1 MRNRLSS
8 DPQLAQPKDLP
19 RVRGHI
25 APEALKAPGTSAGC
39 NALGLGSCLFWS
51 NFRLR
56 FHLWTYVWPVV
67 AVDVFNPSPKSK
79 GGPGVVFPQA
89 DLQIWSLPWLA
100 FINGGFERVD
110 WCTSS
115 HTCNL
120 PCKESCLPIVHGF
133 THTMGHCRS
142 YRHNAKISKFCSGLA
157 ASDSLR
163 LKHFFCLHVLAQTN
177 NQTCKE
183 ASYILV

>member
-1 MRNRLSS
+1 MGMRNRLSS

-79 GGPGVVFPQA
+79 GGPGVVFPPK
-89 DLQIWSLPWLA
+89 QICRFGPYHDWRSSTEGLRGSIDAHHPILATYHARNHVFPLFMALLIPWVIA
-100 FINGGFERVD
+100 EATDTMPKSASFAVD
-110 WCTSS
+110 SQ
-115 HTCNL
+115 H
-120 PCKESCLPIVHGF
+120 
-133 THTMGHCRS
+133 
-142 YRHNAKISKFCSGLA
+142 
-157 ASDSLR
+157 
-163 LKHFFCLHVLAQTN
+163 QTR
-177 NQTCKE
+177 
-183 ASYILV
+183 YV